1 MLWLSG
7 LWQVLGAGAATLSS
21 LTFVLVADA
30 CPAEQRYSRHS
41 CSQTSISSFLLTDNN
56 RTTAFSQIESARLL
70 SQIIFVLLG
79 GVLIPISPWIPM
91 LISSGFMVVGLAVA
105 VIWVPETLP
114 SASSSNEGS
123 EESTGQSPNE
133 DNTKTSLPLRIH
145 ESVASI
151 AKLAMK
157 NTRVIVLVL
166 SFFVFQLR
174 EQAGGG
180 ILLLYAS
187 RLGWSLSKVRN
198 IGCFCR
204 WTARLFVQ
212 A

>member
-1 MLWLSG
+1 MVWLSG

-30 CPAEQRYSRHS
+30 CPAEQRYSLVLANIYH
-41 CSQTSISSFLLTDNN
+41 ILLLTNN
-56 RTTAFSQIESARLL
+56 NKTTAFSQIKSARLL
-70 SQIIFVLLG
+70 SQIIFIPLG
-79 GVLIPISPWIPM
+79 GALIPISPWIPM

-114 SASSSNEGS
+114 SASSSNEGR
-123 EESTGQSPNE
+123 EESTGQIPNE
-133 DNTKTSLPLRIH
+133 DNTKISLPLRIQ

-166 SFFVFQLR
+166 SFFVFQLG
-174 EQAGGG
+174 E
-180 ILLLYAS
+180 
-187 RLGWSLSKVRN
+187 
-198 IGCFCR
+198 
-204 WTARLFVQ
+204 
-212 A
+212 